1 MGYGLLAMVI
11 TWLILAAMF
20 VRFRATAET
29 IRSQIIKRKK
39 GIKMGIKLTLDTP
52 ITVKGLVDECGKDK
66 AAMIIEHQV
75 RQTIVMKQRAMRKGN
90 PVYRVLLKDP
100 IAGKLIIKTDH
111 VLRLE
116 HIGEGN
122 KRRDWFTAHEVDS
135 MRRIMPGFDKYYEVR
150 RVGFDNE

>member
-1 MGYGLLAMVI
+1 MGKINKQI
-11 TWLILAAMF
+11 TI
-20 VRFRATAET
+20 
-29 IRSQIIKRKK
+29 
-39 GIKMGIKLTLDTP
+39 
-52 ITVKGLVDECGKDK
+52 KGLIDAHGKDK

-75 RQTIVMKQRAMRKGN
+75 RQTIIMKQRQMREGN
-90 PVYRVLLKDP
+90 AVYQVLLKDP

-116 HIGEGN
+116 HIGEDN

-135 MRRIMPGFDKYYEVR
+135 MRRIMPGFDKYYEIR

>member
-1 MGYGLLAMVI
+1 M
-11 TWLILAAMF
+11 
-20 VRFRATAET
+20 
-29 IRSQIIKRKK
+29 KK
-39 GIKMGIKLTLDTP
+39 QLDTP
-52 ITVKGLVDECGKDK
+52 ITINGLVDAYGKQQ
-66 AAMIIEHQV
+66 AATIIEHQV
-75 RQTIVMKQRAMRKGN
+75 RQTIIMKQRAMRKGN
-90 PVYRVLLKDP
+90 PVYQVLLKDP

-116 HIGEGN
+116 HVGENN

>member
-1 MGYGLLAMVI
+1 M
-11 TWLILAAMF
+11 
-20 VRFRATAET
+20 EK
-29 IRSQIIKRKK
+29 Q
-39 GIKMGIKLTLDTP
+39 LDTP
-52 ITVKGLVDECGKDK
+52 ITVKGLVEAYGKDE
-66 AAMIIEHQV
+66 AATIIEHQT

-90 PVYRVLLKDP
+90 PVYQVLLKDP

-116 HIGEGN
+116 HIGGGN